1 MGPSRVVS
9 ECPNLLLLRVQSG
22 DTCLGVTGVLI
33 NDTDFWACPTPDESA
48 PLDVSLGVCIFC
60 RCPPRFRCL
69 SGPSIH
75 FCLHG
80 SLECMPKRRL
90 RLFANENLFLSTLS
104 RMLYSAVLFS
114 ATSHSLHRLTFSAF
128 HVLLHHF

>member
-48 PLDVSLGVCIFC
+48 PLDVSLGE
-60 RCPPRFRCL
+60 PGCL
-69 SGPSIH
+69 YFLQVPSKVP
-75 FCLHG
+75 
-80 SLECMPKRRL
+80 MPL
-90 RLFANENLFLSTLS
+90 RGLPF
-104 RMLYSAVLFS
+104 
-114 ATSHSLHRLTFSAF
+114 TFVF
-128 HVLLHHF
+128 TGH